1 MLIIKFLIIFDK
13 QSKTQLSGL
22 DNRIRTEFE
31 TTYKMSTYLA
41 AWVVAPDDFSFIN
54 STTKNGKQVKE

>member
-1 MLIIKFLIIFDK
+1 MLIIKFLIIFEK
-13 QSKTQLSGL
+13 QSKTQLSGS